1 MRRLALELRN
11 RLPSP
16 RRIGPH
22 AFYARALRP
31 GDLVF
36 DIGAHFGQHTEAMLA
51 AGAGVVALR
60 AAGGVGTTLRTTF
73 PAAVVLQQGAAAEP
87 GRA

>member
-11 RLPSP
+11 RLPSS

-51 AGAGVVALR
+51 AGAGSWRSNRKRHWRNGSSKASRPPSSCSR
-60 AAGGVGTTLRTTF
+60 A
-73 PAAVVLQQGAAAEP
+73 
-87 GRA
+87 